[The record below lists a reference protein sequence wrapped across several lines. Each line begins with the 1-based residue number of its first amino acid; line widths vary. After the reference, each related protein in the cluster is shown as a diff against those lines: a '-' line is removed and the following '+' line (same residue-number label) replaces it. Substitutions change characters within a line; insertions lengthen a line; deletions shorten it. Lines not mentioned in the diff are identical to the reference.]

1 MQGKSSAVQVVGLG
15 QACVDYVGRVP
26 AYPPEDQKVELKGL
40 LTSCGG
46 PAATAMVTLA
56 RLRVPAAFLGSIS
69 DDAFGIRIRDTLR
82 QEGVDL
88 SALKVT
94 PGCNSQFAFIAV
106 TADKGHR
113 TIFWKRGDA
122 PGLTPKE
129 VSLDSFPH
137 ARILHVD
144 GLMVEAAQAA
154 AEQAKQRGWT
164 VVMDAGTLRK
174 GSLDVVS
181 HVDILIASQPFAEAL
196 TGSTAGP
203 EKALW
208 ELRAL
213 GPRQVV
219 ITLGAGGSIGLDR
232 SGMVR
237 QQAFPVS
244 ARDTTGAGDVYHGGY
259 IYGVLKGWPMPK
271 CMLFASAAAALK
283 CKRGE
288 GWQGIPDLRSIY
300 ALMEEAL

>member
-26 AYPPEDQKVELKGL
+26 AYPREDQKVELKDLFG
-40 LTSCGG
+40 SCGG
-46 PAATAMVTLA
+46 PAATAMVTLI
-56 RLRVPAAFLGSIS
+56 RLGVPTAFVGTIS
-69 DDAFGIRIRDTLR
+69 DDGFGIRIKDTL
-82 QEGVDL
+82 QKEGVDL

-144 GLMVEAAQAA
+144 GLMVEAAKAA
-154 AEQAKQRGWT
+154 AEQAKMRGLT
-164 VVMDAGTLRK
+164 VVMDAGNLRE
-174 GSLDVVS
+174 GSLDLIS
-181 HVDILIASQPFAEAL
+181 RVDILIASQPFAEAL
-196 TGSTAGP
+196 TGSMTGP
-203 EKALW
+203 EKALG

-219 ITLGAGGSIGLDR
+219 ITLGAEGSIGLDR

-237 QQAFPVS
+237 QQAFSVT

-259 IYGVLKGWPMPK
+259 IYGVLQEWPMSK

-288 GWQGIPDLRSIY
+288 GWQGIPGLQSVK
-300 ALMEEAL
+300 ALMEDA